1 MKPIDLLLTLLVAVT
16 WGLNFVI
23 AKLGV
28 AEMPPIFLVTLRF
41 ALVAALLVPFVRFPR
56 GRFVP
61 LLVLAMT
68 LGTLHFS
75 LMFSALNSIDASVA
89 AVAIQSQVPFAAI
102 LSAIL
107 FKDPPGWRRVLG
119 MVVAIGGVALLAGA
133 PTGGSELWAIG
144 VVVLAAMVWAVAN
157 VQMTRLG
164 GLDGFT
170 INGWMAMFAVPMQ
183 LAASLALEDGQ
194 WEALTGIS
202 WTVIGVI
209 VYQAVMVVI
218 LAYGIWY
225 RMLGRYGVN
234 QMMAFTLLVPV
245 FGVISGVALLGEPF
259 SLALVVGALLTIT
272 GVGIIVLRRPRL
284 AERPGS

>member
-1 MKPIDLLLTLLVAVT
+1 MRPQLAAALLVVASTQALAGTVFPDSLLAPGLAAAGLGADELTHHVLKVAHDPSHRERGVKLKARDVEVREVVHLLLDLLLTLLVAVT

-89 AVAIQSQVPFAAI
+89 AVAIQTQVPFAAI

-133 PTGGSELWAIG
+133 
-144 VVVLAAMVWAVAN
+144 
-157 VQMTRLG
+157 
-164 GLDGFT
+164 
-170 INGWMAMFAVPMQ
+170 
-183 LAASLALEDGQ
+183 
-194 WEALTGIS
+194 LTGRL
-202 WTVIGVI
+202 TPAAARNGDV
-209 VYQAVMVVI
+209 
-218 LAYGIWY
+218 
-225 RMLGRYGVN
+225 
-234 QMMAFTLLVPV
+234 AFQ
-245 FGVISGVALLGEPF
+245 
-259 SLALVVGALLTIT
+259 LTR
-272 GVGIIVLRRPRL
+272 GLVGISL
-284 AERPGS
+284 

>member
-89 AVAIQSQVPFAAI
+89 AVAIQTQVPFAAI

-107 FKDPPGWRRVLG
+107 FKAPPGWRRVLG

>member
-23 AKLGV
+23 AKVGV
-28 AEMPPIFLVTLRF
+28 AVMPPIFLVTLRF
-41 ALVAALLVPFVRFPR
+41 ALVAALLVPFVRLPR

-61 LLVLAMT
+61 LFVLAMT

-75 LMFSALNSIDASVA
+75 LMFSALNAVDASVA

-133 PTGGSELWAIG
+133 PSGGSEAWAIG
-144 VVVLAAMVWAVAN
+144 VIVLAAMVWAVAN
-157 VQMTRLG
+157 VQMMRLG

-245 FGVISGVALLGEPF
+245 FGVIFGVVLLGEPF
-259 SLALVVGALLTIT
+259 SLALLAGALLTIT

>member
-89 AVAIQSQVPFAAI
+89 AVAIQTQVPFAAI